1 MEQNNVI
8 GAFSEAQ
15 ASAISGLSAYQ
26 LRQWQEWGL
35 FEPGFVPAKK
45 GTPFGRI
52 YSFRDLVT
60 LQILNDLRNNKKIPL
75 AHLREVSLK
84 LAHLGEERWIATTLY
99 VLGKRV
105 VFENPS
111 SHQREEVVSGQRVF
125 DIPLR
130 VVARNTREKIRAL
143 NDRTGKEGEVEK
155 HRFVSG
161 NRRVFAGTRIPVQ
174 AVIDFLKAGYT
185 ADQILRE
192 YPELTA
198 KDVRSAK
205 TEAKSQAA

>member
-1 MEQNNVI
+1 MEPNNVI

-15 ASAISGLSAYQ
+15 ASLISGLSMYQ
-26 LRQWQEWGL
+26 LRQWQDWGL
-35 FEPGFVPAKK
+35 FEPGFTPAKK
-45 GTPFGRI
+45 GTPYGRL

-75 AHLREVSLK
+75 NHLREVSRK

-105 VFENPS
+105 VFENPAS
-111 SHQREEVVSGQRVF
+111 NQREEIVSGQRVF

-130 VVARNTREKIRAL
+130 VVARNTRAKIRAL
-143 NDRTGKEGEVEK
+143 NDRSGQEGQIEK
-155 HRFVSG
+155 RRFVSG
-161 NRRVFAGTRIPVQ
+161 NRRVFAGTRVPVK
-174 AVIDFLKAGYT
+174 AVIDFLRAGYT
-185 ADQILRE
+185 PAQILKE

-198 KDVRSAK
+198 KDVRSAE
-205 TEAKSQAA
+205 TEAKSKAA